1 MVFDAQNKP
10 VDYRFLETNPVFE
23 KQTGLVN
30 AVGKTA
36 RELVP
41 NLEEHWFTLYGKVA
55 LTGEAVRFENG
66 SGAMGRWFDVYA
78 FRLGDQDSRKIAL
91 LFSDITKRKRA
102 EAALVGLNHELE
114 DRVKER
120 TQQVQSLAAE
130 LTLAEG
136 RERHRIA
143 QVLHDNLQQQLYA
156 AQFALREVRRRTGEN
171 AEALENLEKASTLI
185 KDAIVTARRTTANLN
200 PPVLR
205 GEGLLEA
212 LRWLSSD
219 IRERYGLNVSIDA
232 ATAPTVSSESVRMLL
247 FNLVRELL
255 FNVTKP
261 AKVDEVTVVLVE
273 RHNQLKITV
282 GDLGAGFDP
291 TLLDSA
297 EYGTGLGL
305 SGVHKRLQ
313 LFGGRLEVDSAPGK
327 GTRVTIALPTAS
339 LSWDE

>member
-1 MVFDAQNKP
+1 M
-10 VDYRFLETNPVFE
+10 
-23 KQTGLVN
+23 
-30 AVGKTA
+30 
-36 RELVP
+36 
-41 NLEEHWFTLYGKVA
+41 
-55 LTGEAVRFENG
+55 TGEAVRFENG
-66 SGAMGRWFDVYA
+66 SEAMARWFDVYA
-78 FRLGDQDSRKIAL
+78 FRLGHQGSRKVAL
-91 LFSDITKRKRA
+91 LFSDITERKRA
-102 EAALVGLNHELE
+102 EATLVGLNHELE

-156 AQFALREVRRRTGEN
+156 AQFALREVRRRTVEN

-185 KDAIVTARRTTANLN
+185 KDAIITARRTTANLN

-219 IRERYGLNVSIDA
+219 MRERYGLNVSIDA
-232 ATAPTVSSESVRMLL
+232 ATAPTVSSDSVRMLL

-255 FNVTKP
+255 FNVTKH

-273 RHNQLKITV
+273 RHNQLEITV
-282 GDLGAGFDP
+282 SDLGAGFDP

-297 EYGTGLGL
+297 EHGTGLGL

-313 LFGGRLEVDSAPGK
+313 LFEGRLEVDSAPGK

-339 LSWDE
+339 LRLGE